1 MEDKDK
7 KDKDYYEPKN
17 WAVRGELSDVSE
29 EYLGKGF
36 MEKGYPRGRSKK
48 ADHHQEDPYYHG
60 LSARVPAFATTKQ
73 EKESINYNQASR
85 LEIYQI

>member
-1 MEDKDK
+1 
-7 KDKDYYEPKN
+7 
-17 WAVRGELSDVSE
+17 
-29 EYLGKGF
+29 

-48 ADHHQEDPYYHG
+48 TDHHQEDPYYHG

-85 LEIYQI
+85 LEIYETKIKRKMCNDDDFPGSNLLPEEA